1 MKKRTYT
8 DHSIASSDI
17 TPEQVFLNRRAL
29 IKASAGTMAGAL
41 GAPSIAAAQASARSA
56 LSFSPDADRSLVDE
70 QTPYCLLYTSPSP
83 RDLSTSR
90 MPSSA

>member
-41 GAPSIAAAQASARSA
+41 GATSVAA
-56 LSFSPDADRSLVDE
+56 
-70 QTPYCLLYTSPSP
+70 T
-83 RDLSTSR
+83 
-90 MPSSA
+90 

>member
-41 GAPSIAAAQASARSA
+41 GAPSIAAAQASVTNTLAAWRWLGLSCKIKPA
-56 LSFSPDADRSLVDE
+56 LALRASKKWLFVFIG
-70 QTPYCLLYTSPSP
+70 
-83 RDLSTSR
+83 
-90 MPSSA
+90 

>member
-17 TPEQVFLNRRAL
+17 TPEHVFLNRRAL

-41 GAPSIAAAQASARSA
+41 GAPSVALAEASAQSA
-56 LSFSPDADRSLVDE
+56 LSFSPDADRSLVEE
-70 QTPYCLLYTSPSP
+70 QTPYEAVTTYNNFYEFGTDKSDPNS
-83 RDLSTSR
+83 
-90 MPSSA
+90 

>member
-41 GAPSIAAAQASARSA
+41 GAPSIAAGQSQRAKRSE
-56 LSFSPDADRSLVDE
+56 LQPGCRSI
-70 QTPYCLLYTSPSP
+70 TG
-83 RDLSTSR
+83 R
-90 MPSSA
+90 